1 MTPLWSET
9 FVSLKVRN
17 FRLYFIGQSISLCGT
32 WMQTPGQ
39 SWLVLSLTNSG
50 VQLGFVTAAQ
60 FLPVLILAPPP
71 ALILP

>member
-1 MTPLWSET
+1 VTSLWRET

-32 WMQTPGQ
+32 WMQSMAQ
-39 SWLVLSLTNSG
+39 SWLVLKLSSSG

-60 FLPVLILAPPP
+60 FLPVLILAPW
-71 ALILP
+71 AA